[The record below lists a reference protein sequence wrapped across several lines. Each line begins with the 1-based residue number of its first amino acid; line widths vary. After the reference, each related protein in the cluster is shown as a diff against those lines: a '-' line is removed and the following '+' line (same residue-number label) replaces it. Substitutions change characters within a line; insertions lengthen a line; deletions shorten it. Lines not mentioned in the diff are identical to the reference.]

1 MSQFRDGFT
10 EVGIPDDAIAI
21 VGLSCRLP
29 EAPDKSAFWE
39 LLRDARHAIGE
50 VPQDRWNA
58 EELPPAARHG
68 AFLDRVDTFDPAFF
82 GISPRE
88 ASMMDPQ
95 QRLMLELSWE
105 AFEDASIPLRQVR
118 GSRTGVFV
126 GAIANDYAVLLN
138 RQGLSAVTQHSLTGT
153 QRAIIANRVSYTL
166 GLRGPSLTVDTAQS
180 SGLVAVHQAC
190 EALRSGGCE
199 LAVAGGVNLNIVPE
213 SALAA
218 DRFGGLSPDG
228 RCYTFDARAN
238 GYVRGE
244 GGGAVLLKPL
254 ARALADGDSVYCVI
268 RGGAVN
274 NDGATDGLTVPSTAA
289 QSEVLRLAYDRAGV
303 DPADVHYVELHGTG
317 TALGDPIEAS
327 ALGAVLGTAPGR
339 RLPLTV
345 GSAKTNVGHLEG
357 AAGMV
362 GLLKT
367 ALSLHRRQ
375 IPASLHYE
383 TPNPRIP
390 LDELNLRVQ
399 QSLTD
404 WPKPESRPALAGVSS
419 FGMGGT
425 NCHLVLQ
432 GVPAA
437 EPATRDGGGAE
448 RRAGVV
454 PWLVSGRGE
463 DALRAQA
470 ERLRSFVADRPEL
483 DVDAVAQSLVTSRD
497 AHENRA
503 VVLGSDPESL
513 LNGLAALAAGEPAS
527 RVVRSRGAGAAAAGR
542 LAFLFSGQG
551 SQRAGMGREL
561 YEAFPVFAAALD
573 EICAHFDRELDR
585 PLREVMFAEPGEQA
599 LLDHTAYTQPA
610 LFALEVAL
618 FRLLESWG
626 IHPDLVTGHS
636 IGELAAAH
644 TAGLWSLADACTVV
658 AARGRLM
665 QQLPPGGTMI
675 AIEAPE
681 TDVLPLLAGHEDH
694 VAIAAVNGPRA
705 TVISGTEHIAED
717 IAAQLSAGGHRTRR
731 LKVSHAFHSP
741 HMDPMLDQFR
751 QVLDSVEFHPTRL
764 ALPSGEAVRDP
775 EYWVRHIRDAVRFAD
790 QITWLQQHDTTRYL
804 EIGPG
809 GVLTALAQDTVTR
822 TDTLL
827 LPSLVKNLDE
837 THALTRAAAEL
848 HVSGTEIAWQAFF
861 TGRGNTPRRVDLPTY
876 AFQRR
881 RYWLK
886 ETVGVSAGLP
896 GDVADAEA
904 DEESVTQAAGPAASF
919 AWMSEEET
927 DRELLDLVRRHIA
940 AVLEHDSPEQ
950 VPVDAPFKQLGF
962 DSLMS
967 VEFCAALGR
976 AVGVRLPSS
985 TLYDHPTPELLARHV
1000 RGELVGTRG
1009 EEAEA
1014 MAAPDSGTACDP
1026 IVIVGMSCR
1035 LPGGIRTPEQLW
1047 ALLAA
1052 GGDAVSPF
1060 PADRGWDL
1068 EALYDADPERSGT
1081 SHAREGGFLHDAAD
1095 FDPAF
1100 FGISPREALAMD
1112 PQQRLL
1118 LETSWEA
1125 LERAGI
1131 NPKSLRGSKAGVF
1144 VGATAQDYGPRLHEA
1159 PEEIE
1164 GYVLTGTTPSVAS
1177 GRVAYTL
1184 GLEGPAVTVDTA
1196 CSSSLVALHMAAQS
1210 LRSGEC
1216 SLALAGGATVMSNP
1230 GMFVEFS
1237 RQRGLAPD
1245 ARVKAFAEAA
1255 DGTGWGEGVGMLL
1268 LERLSDARRNGHP
1281 VLAVV
1286 RATAVN
1292 QDGASNGLT
1301 APNGPSQQRVIRQA
1315 LANAGLTPDQ
1325 VDAVEAHGTGTT
1337 LGDPIE
1343 AQALLA
1349 TYGQDRPAD
1358 RPLWLGSVKSNIGH
1372 TQAAAGVAGVIKM
1385 VMAMRHGVLPMTLH
1399 VDQPTSHVDWD
1410 AGAVTL
1416 LTEEQPWPGT
1426 DRPRRAGV
1434 SSFGVSGTNAH
1445 AIIEEPPIALDQGQ
1459 PAHSGVVPWVI
1470 SARTAEALR
1479 AQARQLREYVEQRPG
1494 LDTAAVADTLING
1507 RALFEHRAVVL
1518 AEAPD
1523 AVAAALDAL
1532 AAGQPHT
1539 HLVQGQAKAVGKT
1552 VFVFPGQGTQWA
1564 GMGAELLDAV
1574 PAFAE
1579 SIARCEEALA
1589 PYVDWSLTEVLRSG
1603 TDLDRVNVIQP
1614 VTWAVMV
1621 SLAATWQHLGVRPDA
1636 VVGHSQGE
1644 IAAAAVAGALSLEDA
1659 AKVVAVR
1666 ARIIGEHLAGLGT
1679 MASIPQ
1685 SVQTVEEHL
1694 TSGVSIAAAN
1704 GPNTTVISGDKDA
1717 VETLVADLQG
1727 QDIRARIIPVDYAS
1741 HSAHVETIQ
1750 DEIATALAGIEPR
1763 RSDVPFFSTV
1773 ERGFLNTE
1781 ALDAGYWY
1789 RNLRQTVHF
1798 HTAIQQLT
1806 ESGHTTYIESSAH
1819 PVLTYSIEEAST
1831 DALTTGTL
1839 RRGEGTL
1846 TRLLTSA
1853 AHLHTHGRPI
1863 NWPTPRTNRV
1873 TDLPTYPFQ
1882 HQRYWINPT
1891 TTGSPD
1897 TADTRFWEAVEN
1909 EDWESLGRTLSVEGD
1924 APLSTVL
1931 AALASWR
1938 KSLDRVSAVDNWRY
1952 RAAWRPI
1959 ADPQAGPVGTW
1970 LVVVPVGQED
1980 DALVGAVTRAVRG
1993 QQVVLDPSE
2002 ADRARYA
2009 EQASDAL
2016 GSGDDN
2022 AAVTGV
2028 LSLLALGGDDVAPA
2042 APALA
2047 LFQALGDAGVQA
2059 PLWCVTQGAVSTGS
2073 SDPLT
2078 RPAQAQVWGLGRV
2091 AALEHPDRWGGLV
2104 DLPEQLDE
2112 RGAARLRAVLA
2123 APSGAEDQ
2131 VAIRAAGVLAR
2142 RLTRAAAGSGRAW
2155 QPRGTV
2161 LITGGTGA
2169 LGAHVARW
2177 AAQNGAEHLV
2187 LASRRG
2193 GEAPG
2198 ATALHDELAALGV
2211 TVTLTACDV
2220 TDPDAVRALVSA
2232 HPGLTA
2238 VVHTAGVL
2246 DDAVLD
2252 RLTTERLG
2260 DVLRPK
2266 ATAAALLDRCTRHL
2280 DLDAFVLFS
2289 SVVGTLGRAGQGNF
2303 GAANAHLD
2311 ALAEQRHALGLPATS
2326 VAWGPWD
2333 ADGMAAGE
2341 VAEQLRRRGL
2351 PALAPDLALTALG
2364 EAVGRGEAT
2373 VTVADIDWVRFV
2385 PAYTAARPSAL
2396 ISDLANV
2403 RELRAESG
2411 AQRVGDDATW
2421 TAQNLSGLSDAEAER
2436 LLLDLVRTQAA
2447 AVLGHAS
2454 ADAVNASHAFKDI
2467 GVDSLTAVELRN
2479 RLVAVTGL
2487 KLPPTLVFNHPTPQA
2502 LARFLHTQATGTPES
2517 ASVRPEPVPVGAAAE
2532 DDPIA
2537 IVSMACRYPGGV
2549 RSPEDLWQLL
2559 ADGRDAVSVF
2569 PTDRGWD
2576 IDALYHPD
2584 PERTGTSYVREGGFL
2599 YDAAEFD
2606 AEFFGI
2612 SPREAQAMDPQQRLL
2627 LETSWEVFERAGMD
2641 PRSVA
2646 GSQAGVFVGVAS
2658 QDEYGPRMS
2667 EAPEGFEGYLLTG
2680 TAASVI
2686 SGRVAYTLGL
2696 EGPAVTVDTA
2706 CSSSLVVLHMA
2717 VQALRDGEC
2726 TLALAGGVTVMASP
2740 GTFVEFSRQRGLAPD
2755 GRSKSFS
2762 AAADGTSWGEGAGV
2776 LLLERLSDARRN
2788 GHPVLGLVRGTAV
2801 NQDGASNG
2809 LTAPNGPSQER
2820 VMRQALGR
2828 ARLTAAEVD
2837 AVEAHGTGTRL
2848 GDPIE
2853 AQALIATYGQDRPD
2867 GQPLLLGSL
2876 KSNIGH
2882 TQAAAGVGG
2891 VIKMVMAMRHGVLPR
2906 TLHVDEPTPHVDWSA
2921 GAVTLLRDAVEWPET
2936 GRPRRTGVSSF
2947 GVSGTNAHAIIEQF
2961 EEEPAVADASDAVSG
2976 PLPWVLSGQG
2986 TDALRAQAERLR
2998 SFVADRPE
3006 LPMADLA
3013 FSLGTTRA
3021 ALDDRAAVV
3030 AEDRSDFLDAL
3041 GALARGEVDSRV
3053 LTGSVDPAQG
3063 RLAFLFSGQGSQ
3075 RAGMGREL
3083 YEAFPVF
3090 AAALDE
3096 ICAHFDRELDR
3107 PLREVMFVET
3117 GDQALLDHTA
3127 YTQPALFALE
3137 VALFRLLQS
3146 WGIHPDLVTG
3156 HSIGELAAAH
3166 TAGLWTLTDACTVV
3180 AARGRLMQQL
3190 PPGGA
3195 MIAIEAP
3202 ETDVLPLLAGHEHH
3216 AAIAAVNGPRA
3227 TVISGTEHIVQ
3238 DIATQLTTRG
3248 HRTSR
3253 LKVSHAF
3260 HSPHMNPMLD
3270 QFRQVLHSV
3279 EFHPTRLALPAGNAV
3294 HDPEY
3299 WVRHIRDAVRFTD
3312 QITWLDQHDTTRY
3325 LEIGPGGVLTALA
3338 QDTLT
3343 RTDTLLVPTLVKN
3356 LDETHALTRAAA
3368 ELHVNGT
3375 PVDWQ
3380 SFFTGRGNTPRRVDL
3395 PTYAFQRRR
3404 YWLDARSGRREQTGG
3419 SPVDGW
3425 RYRVVWRPMP
3435 DESDTAE
3442 LSGDWLLLMPAG
3454 HESRPLVRDAV
3465 RALESGHGT
3474 VRQVALDTAVAD
3486 RGRFAEQLRD
3496 VRAEFDAPVTGVL
3509 SLLALADA
3517 DSEEEAG
3524 TVAPTLALVQAL
3536 GDAGVEAPL
3545 WCATQGAVTTGGSDP
3560 LAHPAQA
3567 QVWGLGQVAA
3577 LEHPDRWGGLVD
3589 LPEQLDERGAA
3600 HLRAVLAAAPGGE
3613 DRVAIRAA
3621 GVLAR
3626 RLTRAAG
3633 SSGTG
3638 WQPRGTVL
3646 ITGGTGALGAHVAR
3660 WAAENGA
3667 DHLVLASRRGGEAA
3681 PEAAALGDEL
3691 AALGVTATF
3700 AACDVSDPESV
3711 RSLVAEHPRL
3721 TAVVHTAGSL
3731 DDGVLDHL
3739 TADRLDHVLRPKVT
3753 AAALLDRYTRHLDLD
3768 AFVLFSSAA
3777 ATFGNEG
3784 QANYAAANA
3793 HLDALAQQRQALGL
3807 PATSV
3812 AWGAW
3817 ADSGMATGHAAAE
3830 QLHRSGFPPMSPD
3843 LALTALAQAVGH
3855 GTPAVTVADID
3866 WGRFVPAYTAA
3877 RPSPL
3882 ISDLAD
3888 VRELRATAG
3897 PAGSGGA
3904 QRAEESSPAGQLAA
3918 LTVPQREEL
3927 VLELVR
3933 TQAALVLGHAGPQ
3946 SVAPNRAFKELGFDS
3961 LGAVQLRNRLNAAT
3975 GLRLTT
3981 SVIFDYPTATELARH
3996 VLGEFPGLGDDT
4008 AAAAQV
4014 AAPGAPVA
4022 DDDPIAI
4029 VAMSCRFPGGIRTP
4043 EQLWALLAAGGDA
4056 VAPFPAD
4063 RGWDL
4068 EALYD
4073 ADPER
4078 SGTSYVREGAFLQGV
4093 SEFDAAFFGINPR
4106 EALAMD
4112 PQQRLLLETSWEA
4125 FERAGI
4131 DPQSLRGS
4139 KAGVF
4144 VGSNGQDYATLLR
4157 QVPETV
4163 EGYLGTGIAGSVA
4176 SGRVAYTL
4184 GLEGPAVTVDTA
4196 CSSSLVAL
4204 HMAAQSLRSGE
4215 CSLALAGGVTVMSTP
4230 EVFVEFSRQRGL
4242 APDARVKAFAEAAD
4256 GTGWGEGVGM
4266 LLLERLSDAERH
4278 GHPVLG
4284 IVRGTAVN
4292 QDGASNGLTAPNGPS
4307 QQRVIRQALANAGL
4321 TPDQVDAVEA
4331 HGTGTILGDPI
4342 EAQALIATYG
4352 QDRPADRPLWLG
4364 SVKSNIGH
4372 TQAAAGVAGVIKMV
4386 MAMRHG
4392 VLPMT
4397 LHVDQPTS
4405 HVDWDAGAVTLLTE
4419 EQAWPGTDRPRR
4431 AGVSSFG
4438 VSGTNAH
4445 AIIEESPIALD
4456 QGRPAHSGVVPWV
4469 ISARTA
4475 EALRAQARPLREY
4488 VEQRPELDTAAV
4500 ADTLIN
4506 GRALFEHRAVVVAET
4521 PDALTAALDAL
4532 AQGEPS
4538 PHLVQGVAPDETGR
4552 TVLVFP
4558 GQGTQWAGMGAE
4570 LLDAVP
4576 VFAESIARCEEALA
4590 PYVDWSLT
4598 EVLRSGADLDRVDVI
4613 QPVTWAVMVS
4623 LAAAWQ
4629 ELGVRPDAVVG
4640 HSQGEIAAA
4649 AVAGALTLEDAA
4661 KVVAVRARIIGEH
4674 LAGRGAMASIPQP
4687 VQAVEEI
4694 LTTGVGIAAVNG
4706 PNATV
4711 VSGDKDAVEALVAQ
4725 LQEQDVRAR
4734 LIPVDYASHSAH
4746 VETIEAQLADALAGI
4761 QPRPADIPFF
4771 STVDPG
4777 FLNTSDLD
4785 AGYWYRNLR
4794 QTVHFHTAIQ
4804 QLTEAG
4810 HTTYIESSA
4819 HPVLTYS
4826 IEETEGA
4833 QTITGTLRRGEGT
4846 LTRLLTSAAHLHT
4859 HGHPVNWPI
4868 TGGNHATD
4876 LPTYPFQHQRY
4887 WPASAAARSV
4897 DAESIGLGIAG
4908 HPLLGAAVE
4917 LAGTDTHLFTGLL
4930 SLQSHPWLAD
4940 HAVAGTVLLPGT
4952 GFLELALQAGHHV
4965 GCGTVEELTLE
4976 APLVL
4981 PEKGGVRIQL
4991 GLGETDDS
4999 GRRELNLHSR
5009 AQDAGDDE
5017 PWTLHATGT
5026 VAPAGAQQSPE
5037 PDADL
5042 AAWPPAGAE
5051 AITVADAY
5059 DRLAA
5064 QGVEYGPAFQGLRAA
5079 WRRGDEVFAEVA
5091 LPDEES
5097 AEAKEYG
5104 LHPALLDAALQPLG
5118 LGVLLAE
5125 PGEGLTRRPF
5135 AWSGV
5140 TLHAQGA
5147 NAVRVRIALAG
5158 EDAVSVAVADSVGR
5172 PVALV
5177 DVLTLRQVG
5186 TEQLAG
5192 AREARGD
5199 SLFRVEWAP
5208 VAVSRSGASAG
5219 RWAVVGSGSGDSTM
5233 DVYDDLGSLA
5243 AAAAPVP
5250 ELVFAPFPDTTDGTT
5265 ADAGTADAVR
5275 QVTHRALDLVQA
5287 WLADDRFAASRL
5299 VILAGQGLT
5308 GAPVWGLVRSAQV
5321 ENPGRFVLV
5330 ETDGG
5335 GEPDWETLAAAAA
5348 GDEPQLRLHGTEVGA
5363 PRLARAERPEKVES
5377 GFAPEGTVLLT
5388 GASGGLARL
5397 LARHLVAERGVRN
5410 LLLTSRRGAAA
5421 DGMPE
5426 LVAELTGLGATVEVA
5441 ACDVADREAL
5451 AGLLAS
5457 VPAERPLTAVVHT
5470 AAVLDDGVA
5479 EALTPERVDRVL
5491 RPKVDGA
5498 LNLHALTEDLDLSA
5512 FVLFSSLSGTL
5523 GGAGLANYSAANAF
5537 LDALARHRHER
5548 GLPTVSLAWGLWEQR
5563 SGMAGRL
5570 SDVDLARM
5578 SRVGAAPMSA
5588 DEGLALFDAATALG
5602 DAVVVPAR
5610 LDVAE
5615 LRAQAAA
5622 GVMAPLFRGVVRTSA
5637 VRRTAAASGGRTEE
5651 AASGIAGRLAGLDRA
5666 DQERML
5672 LDLVREQVTAVLGHA
5687 SPEEVRA
5694 NRAFKDLGFDS
5705 LTSVELRNR
5714 LRSATG
5720 LRLTPTLVFDYP
5732 NPAALAQRLLDDLV
5746 PQAQEDGLPL
5756 SAELERL
5763 EAAFLESALDDDARG
5778 KIAARLQALLWKW
5791 DDTRGTA
5798 IEAEGPAEGGEF
5810 DPVSD
5815 DEMFDLIDKELGQL

>member
-105 AFEDASIPLRQVR
+105 AFEDAGIPLRQVR

-138 RQGLSAVTQHSLTGT
+138 RQGLSAVTQHSLTGI

-375 IPASLHYE
+375 IPASLHCE

-390 LDELNLRVQ
+390 LAELNLRVQ

-404 WPKPESRPALAGVSS
+404 WPEPESRPALAGVSS

-503 VVLGSDPESL
+503 VVLGSDRESL

-527 RVVRSRGAGAAAAGR
+527 RVARSRGAGVPAAGR

-681 TDVLPLLAGHEDH
+681 TDVLPLLAGHEEH

-705 TVISGTEHIAED
+705 TVISGTEHIVED

-741 HMDPMLDQFR
+741 HMGPMLDQFR

-764 ALPSGEAVRDP
+764 ALPAGQAVRDP

-790 QITWLQQHDTTRYL
+790 QITWLEQHDTTRYL

-837 THALTRAAAEL
+837 THALTRATAEL
-848 HVSGTEIAWQAFF
+848 HVNGTPVDWQAFF

-896 GDVADAEA
+896 GDVADVEA

-1014 MAAPDSGTACDP
+1014 EAMAAPDSGAASDP

-1081 SHAREGGFLHDAAD
+1081 SYAREGGFLHDAAD

-1210 LRSGEC
+1210 LRSSEC

-1237 RQRGLAPD
+1237 RQRGLAQD

-1286 RATAVN
+1286 RGTAVN

-1301 APNGPSQQRVIRQA
+1301 APNGPSQQRVIRQT
-1315 LANAGLTPDQ
+1315 LANAGLAPDQ

-1349 TYGQDRPAD
+1349 TYGKDRPAD

-1385 VMAMRHGVLPMTLH
+1385 VMAMRHGVLPRTLH

-1416 LTEEQPWPGT
+1416 LTEEQPWPET

-1445 AIIEEPPIALDQGQ
+1445 AIIEESPAITEQQHQ
-1459 PAHSGVVPWVI
+1459 PTDPGVVPWVI
-1470 SARTAEALR
+1470 SARTADALR
-1479 AQARQLREYVEQRPG
+1479 AQARQLREYIEQQTE

-1539 HLVQGQAKAVGKT
+1539 HLVQGQAKPSGKT

-1564 GMGAELLDAV
+1564 GMGAELLDSMPV
-1574 PAFAE
+1574 FAE

-1603 TDLDRVNVIQP
+1603 ADLDRVDVIQP

-1644 IAAAAVAGALSLEDA
+1644 IAAAAVAGALTLEDA

-1666 ARIIGEHLAGLGT
+1666 ARIIGEHLAGLGA

-1685 SVQTVEEHL
+1685 SAQAVEEIL
-1694 TSGVSIAAAN
+1694 TSGVSIAAVN
-1704 GPNTTVISGDKDA
+1704 GPNTTVVSGDKDA

-1831 DALTTGTL
+1831 DALTIGTL
-1839 RRGEGTL
+1839 RRNEGTL
-1846 TRLLTSA
+1846 TRFLTSA

-1873 TDLPTYPFQ
+1873 TGLPTYPFQ
-1882 HQRYWINPT
+1882 HERYWINPT

-1909 EDWESLGRTLSVEGD
+1909 EDWESLGRTLSVEDD

-1938 KSLDRVSAVDNWRY
+1938 KSLDRVSTVDNWRY

-1993 QQVVLDPSE
+1993 RQVVLDPSE

-2009 EQASDAL
+2009 EQVSDAL

-2112 RGAARLRAVLA
+2112 RGAAHLRAVLA
-2123 APSGAEDQ
+2123 APSGGEDQ

-2187 LASRRG
+2187 LVSRRG

-2198 ATALHDELAALGV
+2198 ATALHDDLTALGV

-2252 RLTTERLG
+2252 RLTTERLD

-2351 PALAPDLALTALG
+2351 PALVPDLALTALG

-2373 VTVADIDWVRFV
+2373 VTVADIDWARFV

-2396 ISDLANV
+2396 ISDLADV

-2517 ASVRPEPVPVGAAAE
+2517 ASVRPVPVPVGAAAE

-2559 ADGRDAVSVF
+2559 TDGRDAVSVF

-2584 PERTGTSYVREGGFL
+2584 PERAGTSYVREGGFL
-2599 YDAAEFD
+2599 HDAAEFD

-2706 CSSSLVVLHMA
+2706 CSSSLVALHMA

-2820 VMRQALGR
+2820 VIRQALGR

-2906 TLHVDEPTPHVDWSA
+2906 TLHVDEPTAHVDWSA
-2921 GAVTLLRDAVEWPET
+2921 GAVTLLRDAIEWPET
-2936 GRPRRTGVSSF
+2936 GRPRRAGVSSF

-2961 EEEPAVADASDAVSG
+2961 EEEPAVVGTSDAVSG

-2998 SFVADRPE
+2998 SFVAARPE
-3006 LPMADLA
+3006 LPTADLA

-3041 GALARGEVDSRV
+3041 GALARGEADSRV

-3107 PLREVMFVET
+3107 PLREVMFAEP
-3117 GDQALLDHTA
+3117 GEQALLDHTA

-3137 VALFRLLQS
+3137 VALFQLLES

-3166 TAGLWTLTDACTVV
+3166 TAGLWSLADACTVV

-3190 PPGGA
+3190 PPGGT

-3202 ETDVLPLLAGHEHH
+3202 ETDVLPLLAGHEEHV
-3216 AAIAAVNGPRA
+3216 AIAAVNGPRA
-3227 TVISGTEHIVQ
+3227 TVISGTEHIVE
-3238 DIATQLTTRG
+3238 DIAAQLSAGG
-3248 HRTSR
+3248 HRTRR

-3260 HSPHMNPMLD
+3260 HSPHMDPMLD
-3270 QFRQVLHSV
+3270 QFRQVLDSV
-3279 EFHPTRLALPAGNAV
+3279 EFHPTRLTLPAGQAV
-3294 HDPEY
+3294 CDPEY
-3299 WVRHIRDAVRFTD
+3299 WVRHIRDAVRFAD
-3312 QITWLDQHDTTRY
+3312 QITWLEQHDTTRY

-3338 QDTLT
+3338 QDTVT
-3343 RTDTLLVPTLVKN
+3343 RTDTLLLPSLVKN
-3356 LDETHALTRAAA
+3356 LDETHALTRATA

-3380 SFFTGRGNTPRRVDL
+3380 AFFTGRGNTPRRVDL

-3435 DESDTAE
+3435 DASDTAE
-3442 LSGDWLLLMPAG
+3442 LTGDWLLLLPAG
-3454 HESRPLVRDAV
+3454 HESRPLVRDVV
-3465 RALESGHGT
+3465 RALESGHGA
-3474 VRQVALDTAVAD
+3474 VRQVVLDTAVAD
-3486 RGRFAEQLRD
+3486 RERFAKQLRD
-3496 VRAEFDAPVTGVL
+3496 ARAEFDAPVTGVL
-3509 SLLALADA
+3509 SLLADA
-3517 DSEEEAG
+3517 DGEEEAG

-3589 LPEQLDERGAA
+3589 LPEQLDERGGA
-3600 HLRAVLAAAPGGE
+3600 HLRAVLAAAPGSE
-3613 DRVAIRAA
+3613 DQVAVREA

-3660 WAAENGA
+3660 WASENGA
-3667 DHLVLASRRGGEAA
+3667 EHLVLASRRGGEAPGA
-3681 PEAAALGDEL
+3681 TALGDEL
-3691 AALGVTATF
+3691 AALGVTVTF

-3711 RSLVAEHPRL
+3711 RALVAEHPGL

-3739 TADRLDHVLRPKVT
+3739 SANRLDHVLRPKAT

-3793 HLDALAQQRQALGL
+3793 HLDALAQRRHALGL

-3866 WGRFVPAYTAA
+3866 WARFVPAYTAA

-3888 VRELRATAG
+3888 VRDLRAAAG
-3897 PAGSGGA
+3897 PAVSGGA
-3904 QRAEESSPAGQLAA
+3904 QRAEESSLAGQLAA
-3918 LTVPQREEL
+3918 LTAPQREEL

-3996 VLGEFPGLGDDT
+3996 VLGEFPGLGGDT
-4008 AAAAQV
+4008 AAAGQMAT
-4014 AAPGAPVA
+4014 PGAPVA

-4073 ADPER
+4073 ADPDR

-4125 FERAGI
+4125 LERAGI
-4131 DPQSLRGS
+4131 DPKSLRGS

-4157 QVPETV
+4157 QVPESV

-4266 LLLERLSDAERH
+4266 LLLERFSDAERH

-4321 TPDQVDAVEA
+4321 APDQVDAVEA
-4331 HGTGTILGDPI
+4331 HGTGTTLGDPI
-4342 EAQALIATYG
+4342 EAQALLATYG
-4352 QDRPADRPLWLG
+4352 KDRPTDRPLWLG

-4392 VLPMT
+4392 VLPRT

-4419 EQAWPGTDRPRR
+4419 EQPWPETDRPRR

-4445 AIIEESPIALD
+4445 AIIEESPVALD
-4456 QGRPAHSGVVPWV
+4456 QGRPADSGVVPWV

-4475 EALRAQARPLREY
+4475 DALRAQARQLREY

-4500 ADTLIN
+4500 ADTLVN

-4538 PHLVQGVAPDETGR
+4538 PHLVQGIAPDETGR
-4552 TVLVFP
+4552 TVFVFP

-4570 LLDAVP
+4570 LLNAVP
-4576 VFAESIARCEEALA
+4576 AFAESMARCEEALA

-4598 EVLRSGADLDRVDVI
+4598 EVLRSGAELDRVDVI

-4623 LAAAWQ
+4623 LAATWQ
-4629 ELGVRPDAVVG
+4629 GLGVRPDAVVG

-4649 AVAGALTLEDAA
+4649 AVAGALSLEDAA

-4674 LAGRGAMASIPQP
+4674 LARRGTMASIPQP
-4687 VQAVEEI
+4687 VQTVEEH
-4694 LTTGVGIAAVNG
+4694 LPSGVGIAAVNG
-4706 PNATV
+4706 PNTTV
-4711 VSGDKDAVEALVAQ
+4711 VSGDKDAVETLVTE
-4725 LQEQDVRAR
+4725 LQGQDIRAR

-4746 VETIEAQLADALAGI
+4746 VEAIEAQLADALAGI

-4771 STVDPG
+4771 STVEPS
-4777 FLNTSDLD
+4777 FLNTEALD

-4826 IEETEGA
+4826 IEEASTDA
-4833 QTITGTLRRGEGT
+4833 LTTGTLRRGEGT
-4846 LTRLLTSAAHLHT
+4846 LTRFLTSAAHLHT
-4859 HGHPVNWPI
+4859 HGHPINWPI

-4887 WPASAAARSV
+4887 WPASAAARPV

-4917 LAGTDTHLFTGLL
+4917 LAGTGTHLFTGLL

-4940 HAVAGTVLLPGT
+4940 HAVASTVLLPGT

-4965 GCGTVEELTLE
+4965 GCGTVEELTLK

-4991 GLGETDDS
+4991 RLGETDDS

-5026 VAPAGAQQSPE
+5026 VAPSGAQQSPG

-5042 AAWPPAGAE
+5042 AAWPPAGAD
-5051 AITVADAY
+5051 AITVADAW

-5104 LHPALLDAALQPLG
+5104 IHPALLDAALQPLG

-5158 EDAVSVAVADSVGR
+5158 EDAVSVSVADSVGR
-5172 PVALV
+5172 PVASV

-5199 SLFRVEWAP
+5199 SLFRVEWVP
-5208 VAVSRSGASAG
+5208 VGVSRSGAPAG
-5219 RWAVVGSGSGDSTM
+5219 RWAVVGNGSGHSTM

-5243 AAAAPVP
+5243 AAAAHVP

-5335 GEPDWETLAAAAA
+5335 EPDWETLAAAAA
-5348 GDEPQLRLHGTEVGA
+5348 GDEPQLQLHGTEVGA
-5363 PRLARAERPEKVES
+5363 PRLARAERPEEVES

-5548 GLPTVSLAWGLWEQR
+5548 GLPAVSLAWGLWEQR

-5578 SRVGAAPMSA
+5578 SRVGATPMSA

-5610 LDVAE
+5610 LDLAE

-5651 AASGIAGRLAGLDRA
+5651 AASGIAGRLAELARA

-5798 IEAEGPAEGGEF
+5798 IEAEGPAEDAEF

>member
-29 EAPDKSAFWE
+29 EAPDRSAFWE

-404 WPKPESRPALAGVSS
+404 WPEPESRPALAGVSS

-437 EPATRDGGGAE
+437 EPATRDGGRAE

-454 PWLVSGRGE
+454 PWVLSGRGE

-483 DVDAVAQSLVTSRD
+483 GVDAVAQSLVTSRD

-503 VVLGSDPESL
+503 VVLGSDRESL

-527 RVVRSRGAGAAAAGR
+527 RVVRSRGSVDPAQGR

-585 PLREVMFAEPGEQA
+585 PLREVMFVETGEQA

-681 TDVLPLLAGHEDH
+681 TDVLPLLAGHEEH

-705 TVISGTEHIAED
+705 TVISGTEHIVED

-751 QVLDSVEFHPTRL
+751 QALDSVEFHPTRL
-764 ALPSGEAVRDP
+764 VLPAGQAVRDP

-790 QITWLQQHDTTRYL
+790 QITWLEQHDTTRYL

-848 HVSGTEIAWQAFF
+848 HVSGAEIAWQAFF
-861 TGRGNTPRRVDLPTY
+861 TGRGNAPRRVDLPMY

-976 AVGVRLPSS
+976 AVGVQLPSS

-1014 MAAPDSGTACDP
+1014 MAAPDSGAASDP

-1349 TYGQDRPAD
+1349 TYGQDRPTD

-1399 VDQPTSHVDWD
+1399 VDQPTSHVGWD

-1470 SARTAEALR
+1470 SARTADALR
-1479 AQARQLREYVEQRPG
+1479 DHARQLREYVEQRPG
-1494 LDTAAVADTLING
+1494 LDTAAVADTLVNG

-1564 GMGAELLDAV
+1564 GMGADLLDSMPV
-1574 PAFAE
+1574 FAE

-1589 PYVDWSLTEVLRSG
+1589 PYVDWSLTEVLRFDA
-1603 TDLDRVNVIQP
+1603 DLDRVDVIQP

-1644 IAAAAVAGALSLEDA
+1644 IAAAAVAGALTLEDA

-1666 ARIIGEHLAGLGT
+1666 ARIIGEHLAGLGA

-1685 SVQTVEEHL
+1685 SVQAVEEIL
-1694 TSGVSIAAAN
+1694 TSGVGIAAVN
-1704 GPNTTVISGDKDA
+1704 GPNTTVVSGDKDA

-1727 QDIRARIIPVDYAS
+1727 QDIRARLIPVDYAS

-1781 ALDAGYWY
+1781 TLDAGYWY

-1993 QQVVLDPSE
+1993 RQVVLDPSE

-2028 LSLLALGGDDVAPA
+2028 LSLLALGGDHVAPA

-2142 RLTRAAAGSGRAW
+2142 RLTRAAAGSGRSW

-2177 AAQNGAEHLV
+2177 AAENGAEHLV

-2198 ATALHDELAALGV
+2198 ATALHDDLTALGV

-2246 DDAVLD
+2246 ADAVLD
-2252 RLTTERLG
+2252 RLTTERLD

-2266 ATAAALLDRCTRHL
+2266 ATAAALLDRYTRHL

-2289 SVVGTLGRAGQGNF
+2289 SVVGTLGRAGQGNL

-2373 VTVADIDWVRFV
+2373 VTVADIDWARFV

-2396 ISDLANV
+2396 ISDLADV

-2517 ASVRPEPVPVGAAAE
+2517 ASVRPVPVPVGAAAE

-2559 ADGRDAVSVF
+2559 TDGRDAVSVF

-2584 PERTGTSYVREGGFL
+2584 PERAGTSYVHEGGFL

-2627 LETSWEVFERAGMD
+2627 LETSWEVFERAGMN
-2641 PRSVA
+2641 PGSMA

-2706 CSSSLVVLHMA
+2706 CSSSLVALHMA

-2820 VMRQALGR
+2820 VIRQALGR

-2921 GAVTLLRDAVEWPET
+2921 GAVTLLRDAVEWPAT
-2936 GRPRRTGVSSF
+2936 GRPRRAGVSSF
-2947 GVSGTNAHAIIEQF
+2947 GVSGTNTHAIIEQF

-3083 YEAFPVF
+3083 YKAFPVF

-3096 ICAHFDRELDR
+3096 ICAHFDPLLKQ
-3107 PLREVMFVET
+3107 PLREVMFAEPGEQT
-3117 GDQALLDHTA
+3117 LLDHTA

-3146 WGIHPDLVTG
+3146 WDIHPDLVTG

-3166 TAGLWTLTDACTVV
+3166 TAGLWSLADACTVV

-3202 ETDVLPLLAGHEHH
+3202 ETDVLPLLAGHEGHV
-3216 AAIAAVNGPRA
+3216 AIAAVNGPRA

-3395 PTYAFQRRR
+3395 PTYAFQRCR

-3425 RYRVVWRPMP
+3425 RYQVVWRPMP

-3442 LSGDWLLLMPAG
+3442 LSGDWLLLLPAG

-3496 VRAEFDAPVTGVL
+3496 ARAEFDAPVTGVL

-3567 QVWGLGQVAA
+3567 QAWGLGQVAA

-3613 DRVAIRAA
+3613 DQVAIRAA

-3633 SSGTG
+3633 GSGTG

-3681 PEAAALGDEL
+3681 PGAAALGDEL

-3996 VLGEFPGLGDDT
+3996 VLGEFPGLGGDT

-4131 DPQSLRGS
+4131 DPKSLRGS

-4331 HGTGTILGDPI
+4331 HGTGTTLGDPI

-4392 VLPMT
+4392 LLPRT
-4397 LHVDQPTS
+4397 LHVDEPTT

-4456 QGRPAHSGVVPWV
+4456 QGQPAHSGVVPWV

-4475 EALRAQARPLREY
+4475 EALRAQARQLREY
-4488 VEQRPELDTAAV
+4488 VEQRPELDPAAV
-4500 ADTLIN
+4500 ADTLVN

-4538 PHLVQGVAPDETGR
+4538 PHVVQGVAPDETGR

-4558 GQGTQWAGMGAE
+4558 GQGTQWAGMGAD

-4598 EVLRSGADLDRVDVI
+4598 EVLRSGTDLDRVNVI

-4674 LAGRGAMASIPQP
+4674 LAGLGTMASIPQP
-4687 VQAVEEI
+4687 VQTVEEH
-4694 LTTGVGIAAVNG
+4694 LTSGVSIAAVNG
-4706 PNATV
+4706 PNTTV
-4711 VSGDKDAVEALVAQ
+4711 ISGDKDAVEALVAQ

-4761 QPRPADIPFF
+4761 QPHPADIPFF
-4771 STVDPG
+4771 STVEPG
-4777 FLNTSDLD
+4777 FLNTETLD

-4908 HPLLGAAVE
+4908 YPLLGAAVE
-4917 LAGTDTHLFTGLL
+4917 LAGTGTHLFTGLL

-4991 GLGETDDS
+4991 RLGETDDS

-5026 VAPAGAQQSPE
+5026 VAPSGAQQSPG

-5042 AAWPPAGAE
+5042 AAWPPAGAD
-5051 AITVADAY
+5051 AITVADAW

-5104 LHPALLDAALQPLG
+5104 IHPALLDAALQPLG

-5172 PVALV
+5172 PVASV

-5199 SLFRVEWAP
+5199 SLFRVEWVP
-5208 VAVSRSGASAG
+5208 VGVSRSGAPAG
-5219 RWAVVGSGSGDSTM
+5219 RWAVVGNGSGHSTM

-5243 AAAAPVP
+5243 AAAAHVP

-5335 GEPDWETLAAAAA
+5335 EPDWETLAAAAA
-5348 GDEPQLRLHGTEVGA
+5348 GDEPQLQLHGTEVGA
-5363 PRLARAERPEKVES
+5363 PRLARAERPEEVES

-5548 GLPTVSLAWGLWEQR
+5548 GLPAVSLAWGLWEQR

-5610 LDVAE
+5610 LDLAE

-5651 AASGIAGRLAGLDRA
+5651 AASGIAGRLAELARA

-5763 EAAFLESALDDDARG
+5763 EAAFLESALDDDTRG

-5798 IEAEGPAEGGEF
+5798 IEAEGPAEDAEF

>member
-190 EALRSGGCE
+190 ETLRSGGCE

-404 WPKPESRPALAGVSS
+404 WPEPESRPALAGVSS

-437 EPATRDGGGAE
+437 EPATRDGGRAE

-454 PWLVSGRGE
+454 PWVLSGRGE

-483 DVDAVAQSLVTSRD
+483 GVDAVAQSLVTSRD

-503 VVLGSDPESL
+503 VVLGSDRESL

-527 RVVRSRGAGAAAAGR
+527 RVVRSRGSVDPAQGR

-585 PLREVMFAEPGEQA
+585 PLREVMFVETGEQA

-644 TAGLWSLADACTVV
+644 TAGLWTLTDACTVV

-681 TDVLPLLAGHEDH
+681 TDVLPLLAGHEEH

-705 TVISGTEHIAED
+705 TVISGTEHIVED

-751 QVLDSVEFHPTRL
+751 QALDSVEFHPTRL
-764 ALPSGEAVRDP
+764 VLPAGQAVRDP

-790 QITWLQQHDTTRYL
+790 QITWLEQHDTTRYL

-848 HVSGTEIAWQAFF
+848 HVSGAEIAWQAFF
-861 TGRGNTPRRVDLPTY
+861 TGRGNAPRRVDLPMY

-1014 MAAPDSGTACDP
+1014 MAAPDSGAASDP

-1216 SLALAGGATVMSNP
+1216 SLALAGGATVMSTP

-1268 LERLSDARRNGHP
+1268 LERLSDAERHGHP
-1281 VLAVV
+1281 VLGIV
-1286 RATAVN
+1286 RGTAVN

-1325 VDAVEAHGTGTT
+1325 VDAVEAHGTGTI

-1349 TYGQDRPAD
+1349 TYGQDRPTD

-1426 DRPRRAGV
+1426 NRPRRAGV

-1445 AIIEEPPIALDQGQ
+1445 AIIEEPPIALDQGR
-1459 PAHSGVVPWVI
+1459 PADSGVVPWVI
-1470 SARTAEALR
+1470 SARTADALR
-1479 AQARQLREYVEQRPG
+1479 DHARQLREYVEQRPE

-1564 GMGAELLDAV
+1564 GMGADLLDSMPV
-1574 PAFAE
+1574 FAE

-1603 TDLDRVNVIQP
+1603 ADLDRVDVIQP

-1644 IAAAAVAGALSLEDA
+1644 IAAAAVAGALTLEDA

-1666 ARIIGEHLAGLGT
+1666 ARIIGEHLAGLGA

-1685 SVQTVEEHL
+1685 SVQAVEEIL
-1694 TSGVSIAAAN
+1694 TSGVSIAAVN
-1704 GPNTTVISGDKDA
+1704 GPNTTVVSGDKDA

-1727 QDIRARIIPVDYAS
+1727 QDIRARLIPVDYAS

-1781 ALDAGYWY
+1781 ALDVGYWY

-1993 QQVVLDPSE
+1993 RQVVLDPSE

-2028 LSLLALGGDDVAPA
+2028 LSLLALGGDHVAPA

-2142 RLTRAAAGSGRAW
+2142 RLTRAAAGSGRSW

-2177 AAQNGAEHLV
+2177 AAENGAEHLV

-2198 ATALHDELAALGV
+2198 ATALHDDLTALGV

-2246 DDAVLD
+2246 ADAVLD
-2252 RLTTERLG
+2252 RLTTERLD

-2373 VTVADIDWVRFV
+2373 VTVADIDWARFV

-2396 ISDLANV
+2396 ISDLADV

-2584 PERTGTSYVREGGFL
+2584 PERTGTSYVHEGGFL

-2658 QDEYGPRMS
+2658 QDGYGPRMS

-2936 GRPRRTGVSSF
+2936 GRPRRAGVSSF

-3006 LPMADLA
+3006 LPMANLA

-3083 YEAFPVF
+3083 YKTFPVF

-3096 ICAHFDRELDR
+3096 ICAHFDPLLKQ
-3107 PLREVMFVET
+3107 PLREVMFAEPGEQT
-3117 GDQALLDHTA
+3117 LLDHTA

-3146 WGIHPDLVTG
+3146 WDIHPDLVTG

-3190 PPGGA
+3190 PPGGT

-3227 TVISGTEHIVQ
+3227 TVISGTEHIVE
-3238 DIATQLTTRG
+3238 DIAAQLSAGG
-3248 HRTSR
+3248 HRTRR

-3419 SPVDGW
+3419 LPVDGW

-3442 LSGDWLLLMPAG
+3442 LSGDWLLLLPAG

-3496 VRAEFDAPVTGVL
+3496 ARAEFDAPVTGVL
-3509 SLLALADA
+3509 SLLALADV

-3613 DRVAIRAA
+3613 DQVAIRAA

-3681 PEAAALGDEL
+3681 PGAAALGDEL

-3996 VLGEFPGLGDDT
+3996 VLGEFPGLGGDT

-4131 DPQSLRGS
+4131 DPKSLRGS

-4392 VLPMT
+4392 LLPRT
-4397 LHVDQPTS
+4397 LHVDEPTT

-4456 QGRPAHSGVVPWV
+4456 QGRPAHSGDVPWV

-4475 EALRAQARPLREY
+4475 EALRAQARQLREY

-4500 ADTLIN
+4500 ADTLVN

-4687 VQAVEEI
+4687 VQAVEEH
-4694 LTTGVGIAAVNG
+4694 LTTGVGIAAANG
-4706 PNATV
+4706 PNTTV

-4746 VETIEAQLADALAGI
+4746 VETIKAQLADALAGI
-4761 QPRPADIPFF
+4761 QPHPADIPFF

-4777 FLNTSDLD
+4777 FLNTETLD

-4804 QLTEAG
+4804 QLTESG

-4940 HAVAGTVLLPGT
+4940 HAVSGTVLLPGT

-4976 APLVL
+4976 ASLVL

-5026 VAPAGAQQSPE
+5026 VAPTGAQQSPE

-5097 AEAKEYG
+5097 PEAKEYG

-5172 PVALV
+5172 PVASV

-5363 PRLARAERPEKVES
+5363 PRLARAERPEEVES

-5457 VPAERPLTAVVHT
+5457 VPPERPLTAVVHT

-5651 AASGIAGRLAGLDRA
+5651 AASGIAGRLAGLARA

-5746 PQAQEDGLPL
+5746 PQAQEDGPPL

-5763 EAAFLESALDDDARG
+5763 EAAFLESALDDHARG

-5798 IEAEGPAEGGEF
+5798 IEAEGPAEDGEF